1 MSLQAC
7 HSARRCGQSRS
18 TAAHRVDP
26 AARSQAARTGSRFV
40 ETGRAHTPRPP
51 ATKRAARQRHSGR
64 RRGCEK
70 PGEMCPS
77 PIALAGRTFHGQGA
91 PQAGL
96 IIESLGQHQRCEP
109 AASELHPTARP
120 QDLRKR
126 FAAIVGRLALDRTR
140 RDHSRVG
147 IAMPENFAKNA
158 LSALLCAAFIGCII
172 ALATLAWLPE
182 EFMTRT
188 ILGGH
193 AEHFIAYL
201 GTAMI
206 MGLTFRKSPRLA
218 VQCILIIVYAA
229 ILEAG
234 QLYSPGRH
242 ASLQDLAF
250 SSAGVVVGCLIL
262 WRARPRVVSWLKLD

>member
-1 MSLQAC
+1 VVTT
-7 HSARRCGQSRS
+7 HYG
-18 TAAHRVDP
+18 
-26 AARSQAARTGSRFV
+26 
-40 ETGRAHTPRPP
+40 
-51 ATKRAARQRHSGR
+51 
-64 RRGCEK
+64 
-70 PGEMCPS
+70 
-77 PIALAGRTFHGQGA
+77 GA
-91 PQAGL
+91 
-96 IIESLGQHQRCEP
+96 SVY
-109 AASELHPTARP
+109 S
-120 QDLRKR
+120 D
-126 FAAIVGRLALDRTR
+126 VGRLPFDRTG
-140 RDHSRVG
+140 RDHARVG
-147 IAMPENFAKNA
+147 TAINLKMPEYLTKNP
-158 LSALLCAAFIGCII
+158 LSALLCAAFFGCII